1 MRLGSHSGV
10 VESPV
15 CWDVALCRQL
25 NSSQWFVASLYLH
38 LRGAVV
44 HDECLLADVWEF
56 NACVDDGVVPAPL
69 FVHADIL
76 LDCLEGEGT
85 MSLQNIGG
93 NSPVG
98 TA

>member
-1 MRLGSHSGV
+1 MQSQI
-10 VESPV
+10 

-44 HDECLLADVWEF
+44 HDGCLLAEVWEF
-56 NACVDDGVVPAPL
+56 NACLDEGVVPALL
-69 FVHADIL
+69 FIHANIL
-76 LDCLEGEGT
+76 LDCLEGEGI
-85 MSLQNIGG
+85 MSLENISK
-93 NSPVG
+93 NSPVD